1 MRQRNEEISK
11 MRTNPLRR
19 GNAKTAIGWLSAAV
33 AALLLMGCVTTA
45 PVKPATAPEASKP
58 VGTKTAGVKRLDN
71 GRQGFVITEVG
82 QMSDAVRRD
91 FDNAVSLLNQKDY
104 EKAIAL
110 LKQIVEQSPG
120 VSAPHVNLGI
130 AYQRTGKQDMAE
142 AQFKTALSLV
152 PGHPVVCNQYGL
164 LCRKSGRFEQ
174 AQTLYKQA
182 LTAFPEYYPVHRNLG
197 ILCDLYLNDLPC
209 ALEHYEVYS
218 RRAPEDQQVKLW
230 IADLR
235 ARLGKK

>member
-1 MRQRNEEISK
+1 
-11 MRTNPLRR
+11 MRTNPFRR
-19 GNAKTAIGWLSAAV
+19 INAQAGIGWLAATV
-33 AALLLMGCVTTA
+33 AALLLIGCVTAA
-45 PVKPATAPEASKP
+45 PVKPTPAASKP
-58 VGTKTAGVKRLDN
+58 DETNTAGVRRLEN

-91 FDNAVSLLNQKDY
+91 FNSAVGLLNEEHY
-104 EKAIAL
+104 EDAVTL
-110 LKQIVEQSPG
+110 LEQVVEQSPG
-120 VSAPHVNLGI
+120 VSAPHINLGI
-130 AYQRTGKQDMAE
+130 AYQRTGKPDMAE

-164 LCRKSGRFEQ
+164 LCRKSGRFEE
-174 AQTLYKQA
+174 ARTLYGQA
-182 LTAFPEYYPVHRNLG
+182 LAAFPEYYPVHRNLG

-218 RRAPEDQQVKLW
+218 RCAPEDEQVKLW
-230 IADLR
+230 IFDLR

>member
-1 MRQRNEEISK
+1 

-19 GNAKTAIGWLSAAV
+19 FNAQTGVGWLTATV
-33 AALLLMGCVTTA
+33 AALLLIGCGTAA
-45 PVKPATAPEASKP
+45 PVKPTPEASKP
-58 VGTKTAGVKRLDN
+58 AETETSGVKRLEN
-71 GRQGFVITEVG
+71 GRQGFVIMEVG
-82 QMSDAVRRD
+82 QMNDAVRRD
-91 FDNAVSLLNQKDY
+91 FDIAVRQLNEKNY
-104 EKAIAL
+104 EDAIAL
-110 LKQIVEQSPG
+110 LKQIIEQSPG
-120 VSAPHVNLGI
+120 VSAPHIDLGI
-130 AYQRTGKQDMAE
+130 AYQRTDKPDMAE

-152 PGHPVVCNQYGL
+152 PGHPVGCNQYGL

-174 AQTLYKQA
+174 ARDLYEQA
-182 LTAFPEYYPVHRNLG
+182 LTTFPEYYPVHRNLG

-218 RRAPEDQQVKLW
+218 RCAPEDEQVKLW

>member
-1 MRQRNEEISK
+1 

-19 GNAKTAIGWLSAAV
+19 FNAQTGIGWMTATM
-33 AALLLMGCVTTA
+33 AALLLIGCVTTA
-45 PVKPATAPEASKP
+45 PVKPTREVSKP
-58 VGTKTAGVKRLDN
+58 AETNTAGVRRLEN

-82 QMSDAVRRD
+82 QMSDAVRSD
-91 FDNAVSLLNQKDY
+91 FDNAVNLLNEKNYEEAISLLKRV
-104 EKAIAL
+104 I
-110 LKQIVEQSPG
+110 EQSPG
-120 VSAPHVNLGI
+120 VSAPHINLGI
-130 AYQRTGKQDMAE
+130 AYQNTDKQDLAE

-152 PGHPVVCNQYGL
+152 PGHPVICNQYGL
-164 LCRKSGRFEQ
+164 LCRKSGRFEE
-174 AQTLYKQA
+174 ARALYEQA

-218 RRAPEDQQVKLW
+218 NCSPEDKQVKLW

-235 ARLGKK
+235 ARLGKN

>member
-1 MRQRNEEISK
+1 
-11 MRTNPLRR
+11 MRTISLRHF
-19 GNAKTAIGWLSAAV
+19 NAPTGIGWLTAAV

-45 PVKPATAPEASKP
+45 AVKPAPEASKP
-58 VGTKTAGVKRLDN
+58 KPAETRTAGVRRLEN

-91 FDNAVSLLNQKDY
+91 FDNAVSLLNEENY
-104 EKAIAL
+104 EDAITL
-110 LKQIVEQSPG
+110 LEKVIEQSPG
-120 VSAPHVNLGI
+120 VSAPHINLGI
-130 AYQRTGKQDMAE
+130 AYQRTDKQEMAE
-142 AQFKTALSLV
+142 AQFKAALSLV
-152 PGHPVVCNQYGL
+152 PGHPVTCNQYGL

-174 AQTLYKQA
+174 ARALYEQA

-218 RRAPEDQQVKLW
+218 RCAPDDKQVKLW

-235 ARLGKK
+235 VRLGKK

>member
-1 MRQRNEEISK
+1 MQ
-11 MRTNPLRR
+11 TNSLRCF
-19 GNAKTAIGWLSAAV
+19 NAQTNIGWLTATVA
-33 AALLLMGCVTTA
+33 AALLIGCVTAA
-45 PVKPATAPEASKP
+45 PVKPTPEASKP
-58 VGTKTAGVKRLDN
+58 VSAEVNTSGVTRLEN
-71 GRQGFVITEVG
+71 GRKGFVIKEVG

-91 FDNAVSLLNQKDY
+91 FTHAVSLLNEENY
-104 EKAIAL
+104 EDAIAL
-110 LKQIVEQSPG
+110 LKQVIEQSPG
-120 VSAPHVNLGI
+120 VSAPHINLGI
-130 AYQRTGKQDMAE
+130 AYQRTGKRDMAE

-152 PGHPVVCNQYGL
+152 PGHPVICNQYGL
-164 LCRKSGRFEQ
+164 LCRKNGRFEE
-174 AQTLYKQA
+174 ARALYEQA

-218 RRAPEDQQVKLW
+218 RCAPEDKQVKLW

>member
-1 MRQRNEEISK
+1 MQQIPLQRFNK
-11 MRTNPLRR
+11 RT
-19 GNAKTAIGWLSAAV
+19 GTAWLTLALV
-33 AALLLMGCVTTA
+33 ALLLHGCVTAA
-45 PVKPATAPEASKP
+45 PVKPTPESSSPAE
-58 VGTKTAGVKRLDN
+58 TKTAGVRRLEN

-82 QMSDAVRRD
+82 QMSDAVRSD
-91 FDNAVSLLNQKDY
+91 FDRAVNLLNEENY
-104 EKAIAL
+104 EDAITL
-110 LKQIVEQSPG
+110 LKQVIEQSPG
-120 VSAPHVNLGI
+120 VSAPHINLGI
-130 AYQRTGKQDMAE
+130 AYQRTDKQDMAE

-152 PGHPVVCNQYGL
+152 PGHPVICNQYGL

-174 AQTLYKQA
+174 ARALYERA

-218 RRAPEDQQVKLW
+218 RCAPQDKQVKLW

-235 ARLGKK
+235 ARLGKN